1 MLSRRKALFNA
12 STALSYVYVHSLEES
27 SPSSGVCVLMEAGAG
42 VCVVIEVGVA
52 GGGARDRER
61 LRPYS

>member
-1 MLSRRKALFNA
+1 MSSWAA
-12 STALSYVYVHSLEES
+12 DSDES
-27 SPSSGVCVLMEAGAG
+27 SSSGVCVVMEAGAG
-42 VCVVIEVGVA
+42 VCVVMEVGVA